1 MVGWGQA
8 DFITCDYWPGGN
20 VNIHKNRP
28 YRSKPDACVGNNL
41 GGQGQAGQGQVGE
54 GQGGGGQVG
63 GGQGQGSNAGVDS
76 SESRIVIVTAIAVIT
91 TALNLDHRA

>member
-1 MVGWGQA
+1 M
-8 DFITCDYWPGGN
+8 
-20 VNIHKNRP
+20 NIHKNRP

-63 GGQGQGSNAGVDS
+63 GGQVGGGQGQGSNARVDS
-76 SESRIVIVTAIAVIT
+76 SKARIVIVTAIAVIT